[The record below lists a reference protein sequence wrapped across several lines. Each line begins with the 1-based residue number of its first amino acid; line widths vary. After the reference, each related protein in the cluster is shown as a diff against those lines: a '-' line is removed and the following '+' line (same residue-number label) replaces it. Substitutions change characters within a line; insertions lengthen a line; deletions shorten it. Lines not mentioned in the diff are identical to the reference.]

1 MKKNRIMKVSEFK
14 SRLKQLKKEDLII
27 HLASLY
33 QNFDNVKDYFISVL
47 NPDEQKN
54 IQQKYKAAI
63 QNEFFPKRGLGKARL
78 SIAKKAISDFRK
90 ISNSSELICDLM
102 LFYVEQGVEFTNAYG
117 DINEQFYISMEDM
130 YARTLKL
137 MEKNDLAKVFK
148 KRCFQIVVD
157 TDGIGW
163 GFHDALADLYY
174 EYFEI

>member
-1 MKKNRIMKVSEFK
+1 MKVSEFK
-14 SRLKQLKKEDLII
+14 ARLKQLEKEDLIK

-33 QNFDNVKDYFISVL
+33 QNFDNVKDYFILTL
-47 NPDEQKN
+47 NPDEEKN
-54 IQQKYKAAI
+54 VQLKYKANI
-63 QNEFFPKRGLGKARL
+63 QNEFFPKRGDGKARL

-90 ISNSSELICDLM
+90 ISNSSELIRDLM
-102 LFYVEQGVEFTNAYG
+102 LFYVEQGVEFTNEYG

-137 MEKNDLAKVFK
+137 MEKNDLIKAFK
-148 KRCFQIVVD
+148 KRCFQVVVD

-163 GFHDALADLYY
+163 GFHDSLADLYY